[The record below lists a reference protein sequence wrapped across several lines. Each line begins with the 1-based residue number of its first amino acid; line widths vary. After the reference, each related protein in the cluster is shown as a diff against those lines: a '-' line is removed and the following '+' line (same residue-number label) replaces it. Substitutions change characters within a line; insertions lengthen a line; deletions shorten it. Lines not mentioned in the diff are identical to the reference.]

1 MNDSA
6 PIVSECPKCGMQCA
20 RPGYSRDPRLRTR
33 PNVATINN
41 TAPNMTALEAAC
53 QCIVSNLVPWPQPVQ
68 VNLPG
73 RVVRLDLR
81 AESGFVGRVAL
92 TTGVCST
99 TNIPPRRVENRRIQM
114 RQALSCALL
123 ASALLGLSACNKAE
137 SPDKVQAD
145 VAKAQSDAAEANAKA
160 DEKQKQVEAEAAKD
174 RADAQVKAADKSV
187 GAVVDSAVTQAEG
200 ETKVALA
207 KCEALEGDAQKACKD
222 KANAHMD
229 AVKEKAKAV
238 KSD

>member
-1 MNDSA
+1 M
-6 PIVSECPKCGMQCA
+6 K
-20 RPGYSRDPRLRTR
+20 L
-33 PNVATINN
+33 
-41 TAPNMTALEAAC
+41 
-53 QCIVSNLVPWPQPVQ
+53 
-68 VNLPG
+68 
-73 RVVRLDLR
+73 
-81 AESGFVGRVAL
+81 
-92 TTGVCST
+92 
-99 TNIPPRRVENRRIQM
+99 
-114 RQALSCALL
+114 ALSCALL

-137 SPDKVQAD
+137 SPDKVQTD
-145 VAKAQSDAAEANAKA
+145 VAKAQGDAAEANAKA

-222 KANAHMD
+222 QANAHMD
-229 AVKEKAKAV
+229 AVKEKAKAA